1 MGAAMSTLDLLAG
14 LATLAFA
21 GVFIGCSVLASG
33 GLSLERRAQM
43 LERRDPASAEALRRA
58 QALHD
63 VGYIG
68 FFGDDSFFA
77 VCTPSRRSALDMAM
91 IRGADADLRVEPA
104 EEAPPPAAPTVTA
117 LADGSH
123 LAVRRRA
130 ARRARATSRRR
141 AGIR

>member
-1 MGAAMSTLDLLAG
+1 MGAAMSTIDLLAG
-14 LATLAFA
+14 LATVAFA

-43 LERRDPASAEALRRA
+43 LERRDPASADALRRA

-91 IRGADADLRVEPA
+91 MRGTDADLRVEPA
-104 EEAPPPAAPTVTA
+104 EETPLPAAPTVSA
-117 LADGSH
+117 LVGRSH
-123 LAVRRRA
+123 LAVRPRA
-130 ARRARATSRRR
+130 ARRVLATIRRR
-141 AGIR
+141 AGTR